1 MVALMSGGLFSCS
14 HTSNNNN
21 GDWVTKSVF
30 AGADRIGAVSFTL
43 NNLGY
48 VATGFDGTDYYNDMW
63 SYDPMANSWAE
74 LDSFPGPKRAL
85 AVAFATSKYGYVG
98 YGWNGSGVEISGA
111 VLYYLNDFYKFDPNG
126 NVWSAIPSVPTPNGL
141 GRQEAVAFGIGAPY
155 NIGGVLGGIAQS
167 VKYKDFYL
175 WDEGTNSWTA
185 GDYPGPKRV
194 GSVSWVHNNKAYIV
208 TGTGDNDQNLSDF
221 WTYDPSKGR
230 DSAWGDSVRRIFGI
244 TDQSYDAGYH
254 IQRTNAVAFTGVNN
268 GVPKAYVAL
277 GSNGPGLADCWEYDY
292 TQDLWTQKNNFP
304 GVARVGAIA
313 MTLSTPNSVTGVME
327 PHGYIGLG
335 GPSLQVGAG
344 GTLFSDFTEFYPDL
358 AFNPDSYYQQ

>member
-1 MVALMSGGLFSCS
+1 MKTRELLIVALVSGGLFACS
-14 HTSNNNN
+14 HTSNNDN

-30 AGADRIGAVSFTL
+30 AGQNRVGAVSFTL

-48 VATGFDGTDYYNDMW
+48 VATGFDGFNYYNDMW
-63 SYDPMANSWAE
+63 QYDPIGNTWVE
-74 LDSFPGPKRAL
+74 LDTFPGAKRAL
-85 AVAFATSKYGYVG
+85 AVAFATSNYGYVG
-98 YGWNGSGVEISGA
+98 CGWNGRDGV
-111 VLYYLNDFYKFDPNG
+111 LLNDFYKFSPNG
-126 NVWSAIPSVPTPNGL
+126 NVWSTISNVPIPNNG
-141 GRQEAVAFGIGAPY
+141 GREESVAFGIGAPY
-155 NIGGVLGGIAQS
+155 NIGGVLGGTDGQF
-167 VKYKDFYL
+167 VYKDFYL
-175 WDEGTNSWTA
+175 WDEMANSWTA

-194 GSVSWVHNNKAYIV
+194 GSVSWVYNNKAYIV
-208 TGTGDNDQNLSDF
+208 TGNGNNDQNLSDF
-221 WTYDPSKGR
+221 WLYDPSR
-230 DSAWGDSVRRIFGI
+230 PVVNRWSDTLRRIFGI
-244 TDQSYDAGYH
+244 TDQSYDAGYRV
-254 IQRTNAVAFTGVNN
+254 QRTNAVAFTGVDN

-277 GSNGPGLADCWEYDY
+277 GSNGSSLADCWEYDY
-292 TQDLWTQKNNFP
+292 AQDLWTQKNNFP